1 MWSSNKTSRKKPLA
15 ARSLD
20 TCHIATHKNA
30 AAAKAKGT
38 ATDYVWLA
46 LLVTAGEAIGNSRWV
61 TWAGWSEPPA
71 VRAMPVG
78 DPSSGKS
85 PALDAVLDPVRE
97 IERDLAE
104 DYKSARADWDVK
116 DELARLSLTAW
127 KADAKAV
134 IADGEEAPVKPDS
147 ADAGPMPVRERMRV
161 RRTFV
166 DVFTSQ
172 GSAIAEKAIR
182 RVAEL
187 YAVEKEVRGKPP
199 GEREAPRQANSRRI
213 FDALEE
219 WLRV

>member
-1 MWSSNKTSRKKPLA
+1 
-15 ARSLD
+15 
-20 TCHIATHKNA
+20 
-30 AAAKAKGT
+30 
-38 ATDYVWLA
+38 
-46 LLVTAGEAIGNSRWV
+46 
-61 TWAGWSEPPA
+61 
-71 VRAMPVG
+71 MPVG

-182 RVAEL
+182 RIAEL